1 MYPKSGK
8 APLLK
13 TSMNEKMKTK
23 ENRKK
28 NFFDGDHTLRL
39 FSAIG
44 VIINVYID

>member
-28 NFFDGDHTLRL
+28 NFFDGDHALIL
-39 FSAIG
+39 FSAIE
-44 VIINVYID
+44 VYID